1 MKISQISVFL
11 ENKNGRLAEVT
22 RILAENGISLKAASI
37 ADTSDFGILRLICDQ
52 TEKARQLMHDHL
64 FTTRINDVIAVRLD
78 DRPGSLAAIMTLF
91 EQNRVNVEYLYTTH
105 IGQEQ
110 RSAVVF
116 KVEDVELGLSI
127 LRQNGMETVKGF

>member
-1 MKISQISVFL
+1 
-11 ENKNGRLAEVT
+11 
-22 RILAENGISLKAASI
+22 
-37 ADTSDFGILRLICDQ
+37 
-52 TEKARQLMHDHL
+52 MHDHL
-64 FTTRINDVIAVRLD
+64 FTTRVNDVIAVRLD

-91 EQNRVNVEYLYTTH
+91 EQNLVNVEYLYTTH

>member
-22 RILAENGISLKAASI
+22 RILAENNISLKAASI
-37 ADTSDFGILRLICDQ
+37 ADTSDFGILRIICDQ

-64 FTTRINDVIAVRLD
+64 FTTRVNDVIAVRLD

-116 KVEDVELGLSI
+116 KVEDVERGLSI